1 MGSCGRLSNRWYK
14 RYAQRTSGFP
24 SRFSLKNESIS
35 VGRPSLLRH
44 TNALRV
50 LKLLRES
57 GSCSKADLVRASGL
71 SAPTITNVVGDLL
84 SAGLIK
90 PLGEGESN
98 GGRPPDMIAFKAE
111 RGCLLAVKITA
122 DSISFLLADL
132 NGRELETQE
141 ISLAN
146 RKTTP
151 DAVCNYIGEEV
162 RRMLRKHRKK
172 REQLLALVVGVPAI
186 TNVDEGIV
194 LSISTLE
201 NWRSVPLRAKLS
213 QIVDC
218 LVMIENDINLAAQGE
233 RYCGAAQA
241 EETFILIHIGPNVGA
256 GIVLGGQIY
265 HGSQWSAGEIGYLRL
280 PNTSRRRPTLHEFG
294 ELETVLTSAGI
305 LESWHEAKKKPNHD
319 AAENEEKMDALRVLN
334 LAQAGDAR
342 AEKIVQNRASIVA
355 DIIVNVS
362 LILNPGLILLEGEV
376 GSHPTLISAV
386 QKQLQESE
394 FAVTKIGA
402 GKLGNTSV
410 LWGGIAIALEMIPSV
425 LLPSP

>member
-1 MGSCGRLSNRWYK
+1 
-14 RYAQRTSGFP
+14 
-24 SRFSLKNESIS
+24 LKNESIS

-84 SAGLIK
+84 SADLIK
-90 PLGEGESN
+90 ALGEGESN
-98 GGRPPDMIAFKAE
+98 GGRPPDIIAFKAE
-111 RGCLLAVKITA
+111 RGCVLAIKITA
-122 DSISFLLADL
+122 DSLSFLLADL
-132 NGRELETQE
+132 NGKELDSYE
-141 ISLAN
+141 ILLAG

-151 DAVCNYIGEEV
+151 DAICILIGEEV
-162 RRMLRKHRKK
+162 RRLLRKHRKK
-172 REQLLALVVGVPAI
+172 REQLLAVVVGVPAI
-186 TNVDEGIV
+186 TNVDEGMV

-213 QIVDC
+213 KIIDC
-218 LVMIENDINLAAQGE
+218 LVIVENDTNLAAQGE

-305 LESWHEAKKKPNHD
+305 LESW
-319 AAENEEKMDALRVLN
+319 NEGKRNATGTQEKMDALGVLN

-342 AEKIVQNRASIVA
+342 AEKIVQHRAGIVA
-355 DIIVNVS
+355 DIVVNLS

-376 GSHPTLISAV
+376 GGHPMLISAV

>member
-1 MGSCGRLSNRWYK
+1 M
-14 RYAQRTSGFP
+14 
-24 SRFSLKNESIS
+24 
-35 VGRPSLLRH
+35 
-44 TNALRV
+44 
-50 LKLLRES
+50 
-57 GSCSKADLVRASGL
+57 RASGL

-84 SAGLIK
+84 SADLIK
-90 PLGEGESN
+90 ALGEGESN
-98 GGRPPDMIAFKAE
+98 GGRPPDIIAFKAE
-111 RGCLLAVKITA
+111 RGCVLAVKITA
-122 DSISFLLADL
+122 DSVSFLLADL
-132 NGRELETQE
+132 NGKELDSYE
-141 ISLAN
+141 ILLAG

-151 DAVCNYIGEEV
+151 DAICILIGEEV
-162 RRMLRKHRKK
+162 RRLLRKHRKK
-172 REQLLALVVGVPAI
+172 REQLLAVVVGVPAI
-186 TNVDEGIV
+186 TNVDEGVV

-213 QIVDC
+213 KIIDC
-218 LVMIENDINLAAQGE
+218 LVIVENDTNLAAQGE

-241 EETFILIHIGPNVGA
+241 EESFILIHIGPNVGS

-294 ELETVLTSAGI
+294 ELETVLTSSGI
-305 LESWHEAKKKPNHD
+305 LESWNEGKKNISG
-319 AAENEEKMDALRVLN
+319 AQEMDALGVLN

-342 AEKIVQNRASIVA
+342 AEKIVQHRAGIVA
-355 DIIVNVS
+355 DIVVNLS

-376 GSHPTLISAV
+376 GGHPTLISAV

>member
-1 MGSCGRLSNRWYK
+1 
-14 RYAQRTSGFP
+14 
-24 SRFSLKNESIS
+24 LKNEPIS

-44 TNALRV
+44 TNALRI
-50 LKLLRES
+50 LKLLREC

-84 SAGLIK
+84 SVDLIK
-90 PLGEGESN
+90 ALGEGESN

-111 RGCLLAVKITA
+111 RGCVLAVQITA
-122 DSISFLLADL
+122 DSLSFLLADL
-132 NGRELETQE
+132 NGTELDAQK
-141 ISLAN
+141 IPLAN

-151 DAVCNYIGEEV
+151 DAICVYIGEEV
-162 RRMLRKHRKK
+162 RRLLRKHKKK

-186 TNVDEGIV
+186 TNVDDGIV

-201 NWRSVPLRAKLS
+201 NWRSVPLRAKLNK
-213 QIVDC
+213 ILDC
-218 LVMIENDINLAAQGE
+218 LVIIENDTNLAAQGE
-233 RYCGAAQA
+233 RYCGAAQG

-256 GIVLGGQIY
+256 GIVLGGQIH

-294 ELETVLTSAGI
+294 ELETVLTSSGI
-305 LESWHEAKKKPNHD
+305 LESWYEANKKD
-319 AAENEEKMDALRVLN
+319 AANDPQKMDALAVLN

-342 AEKIVQNRASIVA
+342 AEKIVQHRAGIVA
-355 DIIVNVS
+355 DIIVNLS

-376 GSHPTLISAV
+376 GSHPTLISGV

-394 FAVTKIGA
+394 FAVTRIGA

-410 LWGGIAIALEMIPSV
+410 LWGAIAVALEVIPSV
-425 LLPSP
+425 LLPQPLG

>member
-1 MGSCGRLSNRWYK
+1 
-14 RYAQRTSGFP
+14 
-24 SRFSLKNESIS
+24 LKNESIP

-84 SAGLIK
+84 AAGLIK

-98 GGRPPDMIAFKAE
+98 GGRPPDMISFKAE
-111 RGCLLAVKITA
+111 RGCILAVKLTA
-122 DSISFLLADL
+122 ESLSFLLVDL
-132 NGRELETQE
+132 NGHPLDTNEMPLV
-141 ISLAN
+141 N

-151 DAVCNYIGEEV
+151 DAICNYIGEEV
-162 RRMLRKHRKK
+162 RRVLRKHRKK
-172 REQLLALVVGVPAI
+172 REQLLAVVVGVPAI
-186 TNVDEGIV
+186 TNVDDGIV

-201 NWRSVPLRAKLS
+201 DWRSVPLRAKLS
-213 QIVDC
+213 KIVDC
-218 LVMIENDINLAAQGE
+218 LVIIENDTNLAAQGE
-233 RYCGAAQA
+233 RYCGAAHG

-265 HGSQWSAGEIGYLRL
+265 HGSQWSAGEIAYLRL
-280 PNTSRRRPTLHEFG
+280 PSTSRRRPTLYEFG
-294 ELETVLTSAGI
+294 ELDTLLTSSGI
-305 LESWHEAKKKPNHD
+305 LESWQEAKKKQGQD
-319 AAENEEKMDALRVLN
+319 ATLEDEKTDALRVLD

-342 AEKIVQNRASIVA
+342 AEKIVQHRAGIVA
-355 DIIVNVS
+355 DIIVNLS
-362 LILNPGLILLEGEV
+362 LILNPGLILLEGEI
-376 GSHPTLISAV
+376 GSHPALLSAV
-386 QKQLQESE
+386 EKQLQESE
-394 FAVTKIGA
+394 FAVTKIGT
-402 GKLGNTSV
+402 GKLGNSSV

>member
-1 MGSCGRLSNRWYK
+1 
-14 RYAQRTSGFP
+14 
-24 SRFSLKNESIS
+24 LKSETFS

-50 LKLLRES
+50 LKLLRDG

-90 PLGEGESN
+90 ALGEGESN

-111 RGCLLAVKITA
+111 RGCILAVKITA
-122 DSISFLLADL
+122 QSLSFLLADL
-132 NGRELETQE
+132 NGRELDSQE
-141 ISLAN
+141 VPLAG

-151 DAVCNYIGEEV
+151 DDICGYISEEA
-162 RRMLRKHRKK
+162 RRMLRKQKKK
-172 REQLLALVVGVPAI
+172 REQLLVTVVGVPAI

-201 NWRSVPLRAKLS
+201 NWRSVPLRAKLTELL
-213 QIVDC
+213 DC
-218 LVMIENDINLAAQGE
+218 LVIVENDINLAAQGE

-305 LESWHEAKKKPNHD
+305 LETWNEVKKKSEAGSATTD
-319 AAENEEKMDALRVLN
+319 APGVLD
-334 LAQAGDAR
+334 LAQAGEAQ
-342 AEKIVQNRASIVA
+342 AEKIIQHRASIVA
-355 DIIVNVS
+355 DILVNVS
-362 LILNPGLILLEGEV
+362 LILNPALILLEGEV
-376 GSHPTLISAV
+376 GGHPALISAV
-386 QKQLQESE
+386 QKQLQEGE
-394 FAVTKIGA
+394 FAVAKIDA

-410 LWGGIAIALEMIPSV
+410 LWGGIAIALETIPSV